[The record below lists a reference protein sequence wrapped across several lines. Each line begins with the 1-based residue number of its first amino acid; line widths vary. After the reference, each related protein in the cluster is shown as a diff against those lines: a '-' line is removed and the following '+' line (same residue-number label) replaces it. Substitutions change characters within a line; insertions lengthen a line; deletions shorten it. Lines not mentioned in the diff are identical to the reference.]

1 MNKRQKENLNIMKF
15 IKITNILI
23 LMQKMNMIYKTNKKL
38 LKYKAIYH
46 KIILNKYNK
55 NNNNKCQNLHFLLSI
70 NLKILNKM
78 IKINKIIFKFK
89 LLMI

>member
-15 IKITNILI
+15 IKITNIIILKQKLI
-23 LMQKMNMIYKTNKKL
+23 MIYKTIKKI

-46 KIILNKYNK
+46 KILLNKYNK
-55 NNNNKCQNLHFLLSI
+55 INNNKCQNLQFLLSI
-70 NLKILNKM
+70 NLKILYKM